1 MSDQHTGEN
10 TPVRPEVGRVR
21 RVVGQIAV
29 VECGGGYW
37 PRLQEALTSPENPNV
52 LLEAYAYGT
61 ERTLYCLLFSRADEI
76 TRDMSVVS
84 LERQISV
91 PVGPELLGRAIDFEG
106 TPVDGGGLV
115 STGEQRSIYSPTN
128 ERHSGD
134 MARTEEIIETGVK
147 LIDFFAPL
155 LRGGKMGLVGGAGV
169 GKTSLQIEILRNIVN
184 QRDGVAVFA
193 GIGERTR
200 EGFALWRTL
209 EEQKVLN
216 RAALIFG
223 YNNKNSA
230 VRFRTAGA
238 AATIAEYFRDL
249 PIEKRGGGAGS
260 VAGKS
265 PRTSNDVLFF
275 VDNIFRFLQA
285 GSELST
291 LLGEIP
297 SEFGYQP
304 TLQSEVAQFENRL
317 ISTKQGS
324 ITSIQTVYVAA
335 DEFAN
340 PAIVATLP
348 HMDTTVILSRE
359 ITQSGRFPAI
369 DPLKSSSNALS
380 IRTVGEEHFR
390 AVHEARALLAQ
401 YDKLAR
407 MVAVVGE
414 EELSPQ
420 NQQTY
425 RRAERLV
432 NYMTQSFFTSE
443 AESGRPGAAVTRKD
457 VVRDVRA
464 ILDGAVDAVPVE
476 ELLYVAD
483 LESSGHLKQ
492 AKSAGRSAKES

>member
-1 MSDQHTGEN
+1 MNMREQMSEGNAVTH
-10 TPVRPEVGRVR
+10 PEVGRVR
-21 RVVGQIAV
+21 RVVGQIVV

-37 PRLQEALTSPENPNV
+37 PRLQECLTSREDSSV

-61 ERTLYCLLFSRADEI
+61 DRTLYCLLFSRAEEI
-76 TRDMSVVS
+76 TRDMTIIS
-84 LERQISV
+84 LERSISV

-106 TPVDGGGLV
+106 TPVDGGEVIV
-115 STGEQRSIYSPTN
+115 SAEQRSIYTLAA
-128 ERHSGD
+128 ERHPGD
-134 MARTEEIIETGVK
+134 IARTDEIIETGIK

-169 GKTSLQIEILRNIVN
+169 GKTSLQIEILRNITN
-184 QRDGVAVFA
+184 ARDGVAVFA

-209 EEQKVLN
+209 EEQKVLK
-216 RAALIFG
+216 RTALVFG

-230 VRFRTAGA
+230 IRFRSAGT
-238 AATIAEYFRDL
+238 AATIAEYFRDR
-249 PIEKRGGGAGS
+249 PAKEEEGTGEAVS
-260 VAGKS
+260 GKK
-265 PRTSNDVLFF
+265 TKKTNDVLFF
-275 VDNIFRFLQA
+275 VDNVFRFLQA

-317 ISTKQGS
+317 VSTAQGS

-359 ITQSGRFPAI
+359 ITQTGRFPAI
-369 DPLKSSSNALS
+369 DPLKSSSNALN
-380 IRTVGEEHFR
+380 IRTVGEDHFR

-443 AESGRPGAAVTRKD
+443 AESGRSGAAVTRKD

-464 ILDGAVDAVPVE
+464 ILDGAVDDVPVE
-476 ELLYVAD
+476 KMLYIAD
-483 LESSGHLKQ
+483 LESSGLLKKN
-492 AKSAGRSAKES
+492 A